1 MGEDASKLVCCVC
14 KQPKSSHEGQFAEL
28 VRPSLLEFMKKRLP
42 DCAANDFVC
51 YDDLGEFRKSY
62 VKDALED

>member
-42 DCAANDFVC
+42 DCAAKDFVC